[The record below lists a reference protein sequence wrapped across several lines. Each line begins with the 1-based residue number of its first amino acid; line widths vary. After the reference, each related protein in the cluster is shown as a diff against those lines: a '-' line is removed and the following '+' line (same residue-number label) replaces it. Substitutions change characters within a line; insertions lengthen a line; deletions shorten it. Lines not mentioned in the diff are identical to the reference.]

1 MEIQSHFSSCSILHG
16 TLNMG
21 HDTQG
26 PSAGPHSREVN
37 RTPETPQM
45 IKTSPVILLM
55 YGKAR
60 ALCDLS
66 LNLLLTH

>member
-21 HDTQG
+21 HDIQG
-26 PSAGPHSREVN
+26 PSTGPHSREAN

-45 IKTSPVILLM
+45 NPPVILLM
-55 YGKAR
+55 YGEAR
-60 ALCDLS
+60 TLCDLS